1 MTEYDELKR
10 KRDETIRRFRSEPL
24 RESVSDDVKGLINDL
39 SLLPGS
45 KVQEDEVANKLTM
58 DKIPQIIKECGEE
71 CVCENEMVKIR
82 TEVGTVK
89 VSYRDLPM
97 IYICNDDLS
106 LDNAEQ
112 LESMNKAAADVT
124 LFQSMVKVVVD
135 QDGLFIII
143 FLEARHEDETSFR
156 HNIPFYLYQIIQATK
171 ELQERYNEYETFRI
185 HPKYKRPAF

>member
-10 KRDETIRRFRSEPL
+10 KRDEIIKQFRSEQLP
-24 RESVSDDVKGLINDL
+24 ESVSDDVKGLINDL

-45 KVQEDEVANKLTM
+45 KVQEDEVANKLTA
-58 DKIPQIIKECGEE
+58 DKIPTIIKECGEE
-71 CVCENEMVKIR
+71 CVCEGDLITIQTR
-82 TEVGTVK
+82 VGK
-89 VSYRDLPM
+89 VIISYQELPM
-97 IYICNDDLS
+97 IYICNDNLS

-143 FLEARHEDETSFR
+143 FLDARHEDELSFR
-156 HNIPFYLYQIIQATK
+156 RNFPFYLHQIIQATK

-185 HPKYKRPAF
+185 HPKYKGLAF